1 MSEVQAPAVAAAKP
15 KPLQVVVI
23 SLSRHRR
30 GGVATVLNT
39 LADAGFFTNGICHH
53 SSCGDG
59 VKLVKFFSAL
69 RQWLSFA
76 WRLGR
81 SRPDLVH
88 IHFSSD
94 MSFWR
99 KVPYMLL
106 LHQRRIPLVLHV
118 HPSHFWDYVQ
128 SRHGWVKRFIVAL
141 LRRSD
146 AVIFA
151 NRALIERFRL
161 LLPKQRLYHVHN
173 PIDTRR
179 FPFSRNGRR
188 EQALFLGA
196 VLKGKGVYD
205 IVRAAPLVLAQR
217 PHCRF
222 VFCGDHEIDTLRQT
236 VQEHGLQDHF
246 EIHPWVD
253 YAEKKRLL
261 AESSLLLLPSYSEGF
276 PVVVLEAMASGLPV
290 ITTPVGGMA
299 EALQD
304 GAEVLF
310 VEPANP
316 TLLAERTIHL
326 LEHADLQQRLAER
339 ALAYVQRHCVE
350 QVIQRTMAIY
360 QEIAAGAAAGPR
372 RSGKSV

>member
-1 MSEVQAPAVAAAKP
+1 MSEDQVQAPATNR
-15 KPLQVVVI
+15 PLRVVVI

-39 LADAGFFTNGICHH
+39 LAEAGFFNNGVCYH

-59 VKLVKFFSAL
+59 VKLAKLFSAL
-69 RQWLSFA
+69 RQWFTFA
-76 WRLGR
+76 RRLGR
-81 SRPDLVH
+81 QRPDLVH

-106 LHQRRIPLVLHV
+106 LHQRRIPLLLHV
-118 HPSHFWDYVQ
+118 HPSHFWDYVH
-128 SRHGWVKRFIVAL
+128 SRYGLVKRFIVAL

-146 AVIFA
+146 AIIFA
-151 NRALIERFRL
+151 NRAMIDCFRSL
-161 LLPKQRLYHVHN
+161 FPEQRLYHVHN
-173 PIDTRR
+173 PIDTRL
-179 FPFSRNGRR
+179 FPFSRNGRK

-196 VLKGKGVYD
+196 ILKGKGVYD

-222 VFCGDHEIDTLRQT
+222 VFCGDHEIDKLRRT

-253 YAEKKRLL
+253 YAAKKRLL
-261 AESSLLLLPSYSEGF
+261 AESGLLLLPSYSEGF
-276 PVVVLEAMASGLPV
+276 PMVVLEAMASGLPV

-299 EALQD
+299 DALQD

-310 VEPANP
+310 TEPANP
-316 TLLAERTIHL
+316 ALLAKRMIHL
-326 LEHADLQQRLAER
+326 LEHAELQQRLAER
-339 ALAYVQRHCVE
+339 ALAYVQRHSVE
-350 QVIQRTMAIY
+350 QVIQRTRAIY
-360 QEIAAGAAAGPR
+360 QEIAAGAAAGR
-372 RSGKSV
+372 RTYGKSV

>member
-1 MSEVQAPAVAAAKP
+1 MSEGQVHAPAAAQ
-15 KPLQVVVI
+15 PLRVVVI

-39 LADAGFFTNGICHH
+39 LAEAGFFSNGVCYH

-59 VKLVKFFSAL
+59 VKLAKLLSAL
-69 RQWLSFA
+69 RQWLSFS
-76 WRLGR
+76 WRIGR

-106 LHQRRIPLVLHV
+106 LHQRRIPLLLHV
-118 HPSHFWDYVQ
+118 HPSHFWDYVHN
-128 SRHGWVKRFIVAL
+128 RRGWVKRFIVAL

-146 AVIFA
+146 GIIFA
-151 NRALIERFRL
+151 NRAMIDRFRP
-161 LLPKQRLYHVHN
+161 LLPEQRLYYVHN
-173 PIDTRR
+173 PIDTRL
-179 FPFSRNGRR
+179 FPFSRNGRK

-196 VLKGKGVYD
+196 ILKGKGVYD

-222 VFCGDHEIDTLRQT
+222 VFCGDHEIDKLRQT

-246 EIHPWVD
+246 EIHSWVD
-253 YAEKKRLL
+253 YAAKKRLL
-261 AESSLLLLPSYSEGF
+261 AESALLLLPSYSEGF
-276 PVVVLEAMASGLPV
+276 PMVVLEAMASGLPV
-290 ITTPVGGMA
+290 ITTQVGGMA
-299 EALQD
+299 DALKD

-310 VEPANP
+310 IEPANP
-316 TLLAERTIHL
+316 ALLAEKTIHL
-326 LEHADLQQRLAER
+326 LEHVDLQQRLAER
-339 ALAYVQRHCVE
+339 ALAYVQRHSVE
-350 QVIQRTMAIY
+350 RVKQRITAIY
-360 QEIAAGAAAGPR
+360 QEIAAGAAAGSR